1 VAKKRTAL
9 SGLND
14 TLFQGIDPYGR
25 NSSESSDTVTLLP
38 IEQVLPDPTQ
48 PRQLIAAEL
57 LKPLFDGREDAET
70 VLKKWLA
77 QGQADK
83 AESGF
88 RRRVQELQ
96 QLAASI
102 AQHGLINPV
111 TSRSPKSDE
120 SLPAGVSYLIVTG
133 ERRYWAHVY
142 LLVQRTQIQEGQ
154 TSHSPA
160 QLKVSLTAD
169 GVSIR
174 AHQLVENLIRED
186 INAVEKARGLWALRY
201 ELSGVND
208 STPIDQSGSEKLV
221 PWGKVEEALGMSKR
235 YRIFLTSVL
244 NLCEEAQTIAFE
256 HDLAEMTIRPITQKL
271 KDYPDLQ
278 VIALNQLVE
287 WQFQNQEEDGPG
299 RPIVASVQELVDHL
313 LSEQT
318 SKAAQAA
325 ENTEEVNRS
334 AASSSAVQSAQLQR
348 LRSKTNS
355 LLRWLAKLKIDD
367 KDQLTN
373 ELQDGQNEPMR
384 TELAELREQL
394 NAILGAESEGSS

>member
-1 VAKKRTAL
+1 
-9 SGLND
+9 
-14 TLFQGIDPYGR
+14 
-25 NSSESSDTVTLLP
+25 
-38 IEQVLPDPTQ
+38 
-48 PRQLIAAEL
+48 
-57 LKPLFDGREDAET
+57 
-70 VLKKWLA
+70 
-77 QGQADK
+77 
-83 AESGF
+83 
-88 RRRVQELQ
+88 
-96 QLAASI
+96 
-102 AQHGLINPV
+102 
-111 TSRSPKSDE
+111 
-120 SLPAGVSYLIVTG
+120 
-133 ERRYWAHVY
+133 
-142 LLVQRTQIQEGQ
+142 
-154 TSHSPA
+154 
-160 QLKVSLTAD
+160 
-169 GVSIR
+169 
-174 AHQLVENLIRED
+174 
-186 INAVEKARGLWALRY
+186 
-201 ELSGVND
+201 VND

>member
-1 VAKKRTAL
+1 
-9 SGLND
+9 
-14 TLFQGIDPYGR
+14 
-25 NSSESSDTVTLLP
+25 
-38 IEQVLPDPTQ
+38 
-48 PRQLIAAEL
+48 
-57 LKPLFDGREDAET
+57 
-70 VLKKWLA
+70 
-77 QGQADK
+77 
-83 AESGF
+83 
-88 RRRVQELQ
+88 
-96 QLAASI
+96 
-102 AQHGLINPV
+102 
-111 TSRSPKSDE
+111 
-120 SLPAGVSYLIVTG
+120 
-133 ERRYWAHVY
+133 
-142 LLVQRTQIQEGQ
+142 
-154 TSHSPA
+154 
-160 QLKVSLTAD
+160 
-169 GVSIR
+169 
-174 AHQLVENLIRED
+174 
-186 INAVEKARGLWALRY
+186 LWALRY

-287 WQFQNQEEDGPG
+287 WQFQNQEEHGPG

-373 ELQDGQNEPMR
+373 ELQDGQNETMR